1 MVTPS
6 VNPAPMAK
14 LLKWGLLF
22 APLLVILGL
31 AAWFWDD
38 VFHTFGMGV
47 ILVAILIFAPVLILG
62 LGKHSLFREHWTKWL
77 GGIVVCAL
85 IFGILAFF
93 VPVSGPLEDYS
104 LGGNVGT
111 SITGH
116 SRSIGGV
123 ARLVLLAIVALA
135 FFSPRFTWRSTRTG
149 AKKGGALAREGYVK
163 SRDYYQEHPLHQRVS
178 DRLRKRPASSPET
191 EGASTFTGTAIA
203 QGTETQAAPT
213 ATIKEKGRYQD
224 ELEPTTQ
231 ETMIEKTGKDQRPP
245 GTVSEVGVMSLS
257 SRLSG
262 EWQLPNIDLLDRP
275 AATEFSPEEME
286 RRAQVIV
293 ESLASYGV
301 DAKVVEINPGPAV
314 TQFGVEPGWDRKYKQ
329 VKAKDKEGNVIPQT
343 KEVSKTRVK
352 VERIKALENDIALAL
367 AAPSIRI
374 EAPVPG
380 KSLIG
385 IEVPNSAMSVVSLRE
400 TMESPHFLKLAA
412 RSKMAVALGK
422 GSAGEM
428 VSADLAKMPHLLIAG
443 ATGSGKTVCLDSVIA
458 SLLMHNTPDDLQFV
472 MVDPKRVELTAFE
485 GVPHLS
491 APVVTDADKTVVA
504 LKWLTHEMEG
514 RYRKLSLAGANNIE
528 LYNKSKNVEKS
539 LPYLVL
545 VIDELADLMMA
556 KQSEVEPLICRLAQ
570 MGRAVGI
577 HEVIATQR
585 PSVDVVTGLIKANF
599 PTRISFALVSQVDS
613 RTILD
618 NAGAEKLLGRGDM
631 LYLPADAAK
640 PTRLQGCFVSREEIR
655 RVGTFWADQRQ
666 TQGVEFPSFSE
677 EEHDPLLDQARQ
689 LVSEHKHVSASF
701 LQRQLR
707 IGHARAEQILDLLA
721 KESNSSPSPE
731 QATGRQEEAQRR

>member
-6 VNPAPMAK
+6 VSPTSMAK
-14 LLKWGLLF
+14 PLKWGLLL
-22 APLLVILGL
+22 APVVIIAGV

-38 VFHTFGMGV
+38 VFHAFGIGV
-47 ILVAILIFAPVLILG
+47 ILVAILILTPVLILG
-62 LGKHSLFREHWTKWL
+62 LGKHSLFREHWNKWL
-77 GGIVVCAL
+77 GGIVICAL

-111 SITGH
+111 SITGN

-123 ARLVLLAIVALA
+123 VRLVLLAIVALA
-135 FFSPRFTWRSTRTG
+135 FFAPHFTWRSTRTG
-149 AKKGGALAREGYVK
+149 AKKGGALTRDGYIK
-163 SRDYYQEHPLHQRVS
+163 SRDYYREHPLHQRVT
-178 DRLRKRPASSPET
+178 DRVRKRPDSSPET
-191 EGASTFTGTAIA
+191 EGASILTGAA
-203 QGTETQAAPT
+203 VAEGAETQAAPT
-213 ATIKEKGRYQD
+213 AIIKGASQHQA
-224 ELEPTTQ
+224 ELEPVTQ
-231 ETMIEKTGKDQRPP
+231 ETMPDKDGRPQRPP

-262 EWQLPNIDLLDRP
+262 EWQLPSIDLLDRP
-275 AATEFSPEEME
+275 TATEFSPEEME

-293 ESLASYGV
+293 DSLASYGV

-314 TQFGVEPGWDRKYKQ
+314 TQFGIEPGWDRKYKE
-329 VKAKDKEGNVIPQT
+329 VKVKDKEGNVIPQT

-380 KSLIG
+380 KSLVG
-385 IEVPNSAMSVVSLRE
+385 IEVPNSAMTAVSLRE
-400 TMESPHFLKLAA
+400 TMESPHFHKLAA
-412 RSKMAVALGK
+412 RSKLAVALGK

-458 SLLMHNTPDDLQFV
+458 SLLIHNTPDDLQFV

-485 GVPHLS
+485 GVPHLA
-491 APVVTDADKTVVA
+491 APVVTDADRTVTA

-528 LYNKSKNVEKS
+528 MYNKGKNVERP

-556 KQSEVEPLICRLAQ
+556 KQAEVEPLVCRLAQ

-631 LYLPADAAK
+631 LYLPSDAAK

-655 RVGTFWADQRQ
+655 RVGTFWANQRQ
-666 TQGVEFPSFSE
+666 TQGVEFPSFFE
-677 EEHDPLLDQARQ
+677 EERDPLLDQARQ
-689 LVSEHKHVSASF
+689 LMSEHRHVSASF

-707 IGHARAEQILDLLA
+707 IGHARAEQILELLA
-721 KESNSSPSPE
+721 QESGSSPG
-731 QATGRQEEAQRR
+731 QATGRHEEAQQ